1 MRRGAV
7 EISAT
12 FLATIVF
19 ILIAVMVLFL
29 VFGTFAAESGRTSS
43 GFFYRVLDWIAG
55 LVP

>member
-1 MRRGAV
+1 MKKGAI

-12 FLATIVF
+12 MLATIVF
-19 ILIAVMVLFL
+19 ILLAVMILFL

-43 GFFYRVLDWIAG
+43 GFYYRVLDWIGG